1 MGENLMSY
9 LKNTLN
15 FASYSYDASTDTPA
29 LAKMKDGT
37 VFEVATAG
45 KVVGT
50 AISGCTLGADSY
62 LLVGDKVVYKNGGH
76 ELLSPKIKN
85 GTTINV
91 GAGGLFAKFKDANDY
106 ISQRV
111 YTGVILNLLS
121 TTVETSSIDVQNPCG
136 GRLVIM
142 GNGFFIDHSGTV
154 NTNCVLSGNN
164 IYIDNFKVKANHA
177 TQPALSIKG
186 EVEYSNALTST
197 NTVVAQWG
205 LAIPAGS
212 LVAASRDAYGQ
223 ATAGAISVSSFSGG
237 VGGKAVLFSVDT
249 NGGEFSCGHFSSI
262 GVYGPITTGGG
273 RFRGGNSCSN
283 SIGGAINTGGGQF
296 YAGSSCSNIIIGAI
310 NTGGGGFN
318 GGNSC
323 SNFFNG
329 AITTGGGAFSAG
341 ECTNN
346 LFQGSITTSGGMFD
360 AGGSCCNRFI
370 SLVSV
375 GAGSFGFG
383 TLTINYWNMGATG
396 TGGVV
401 ANAGSYN
408 KCNGQPMPAGTPAS
422 GTITAAFIRVN

>member
-1 MGENLMSY
+1 MSY

-91 GAGGLFAKFKDANDY
+91 GTGGLFTKFKDANDY

-154 NTNCVLSGNN
+154 NTNCTLSGNN
-164 IYIDNFKVKANHA
+164 IYTDDFKVKANAYIGATVTTGALEVHGNVTHDNGVNVQNIHA
-177 TQPALSIKG
+177 NGSAFI
-186 EVEYSNALTST
+186 
-197 NTVVAQWG
+197 
-205 LAIPAGS
+205 LAE
-212 LVAASRDAYGQ
+212 
-223 ATAGAISVSSFSGG
+223 
-237 VGGKAVLFSVDT
+237 GGKFTGLSVNGRPATTANITLTCSVNTNYASLAQSGAYFSAHNVT
-249 NGGEFSCGHFSSI
+249 TVGHFH
-262 GVYGPITTGGG
+262 
-273 RFRGGNSCSN
+273 GGNSCSN
-283 SIGGAINTGGGQF
+283 YIIGAINTGGGQF
-296 YAGSSCSNIIIGAI
+296 YAGWSCSNSFA
-310 NTGGGGFN
+310 
-318 GGNSC
+318 
-323 SNFFNG
+323 G
-329 AITTGGGAFSAG
+329 AITTGGGQFYAG
-341 ECTNN
+341 ASCSNS
-346 LFQGSITTSGGMFD
+346 FGGAITTGGGQFH
-360 AGGSCCNRFI
+360 GGNSCSNIF
-370 SLVSV
+370 V
-375 GAGSFGFG
+375 GAITTGGGQFHGGNSCSNIFVGLVNCGAGQLDFG
-383 TLTINYWNMGATG
+383 TGTSNLWTGGAIA
-396 TGGVV
+396 TGGV
-401 ANAGSYN
+401 NALSGSQN
-408 KCNGQPMPAGTPAS
+408 NCNFQPMPVGTPAS
-422 GTITAAFIRVN
+422 GTNTAAFTRVG